1 MFDTTRNFLEQVASP
16 EGQKETLQA
25 LDMTYKNARVIISCY
40 PEVATFLINV
50 IDVVES
56 FPLKR
61 LREAREAIKSN
72 SNTSL
77 QEYEHWESSISSSLN
92 EAIKKMS
99 LSEEEK
105 FVMLRNI
112 TSARGGLSLS
122 EEEVNSLDLTS
133 AILVASTSIG
143 DTYYIFKNNVLIL
156 DEDGTGIMYG
166 TGHSTKRDGRT
177 ASSIY

>member
-1 MFDTTRNFLEQVASP
+1 MNLNTLRNFLEEVASP

-25 LDMTYKNARVIISCY
+25 LDITYRNAREIVSCY
-40 PEVATFLINV
+40 PEVALFLINV

-72 SNTSL
+72 SDTS

-92 EAIKKMS
+92 KAIKKMA

-143 DTYYIFKNNVLIL
+143 DTYYVFHNNILIV
-156 DEDGTGIMYG
+156 DEDGTGVMYG
-166 TGHSTKRDGRT
+166 QPGHTT
-177 ASSIY
+177 